1 MEWNLEEALSY
12 YKRLGAPRDQNALI
26 GLLREIQQE
35 HGNSIPDYLPKFIA
49 EAYAVKESYLLAI
62 IKRIPSLRIDHQHLM
77 EVCSG
82 PNCGK
87 HTSLIAYIEKLQKQ
101 SGNAFTLKLRHCMRM
116 CGKGPNIKWD
126 GIIYHN
132 ATEALIMQLLTDAKI
147 EI

>member
-1 MEWNLEEALSY
+1 MEWNLEEAISY
-12 YKRLGAPRDQNALI
+12 SKRLGAPRDQSALV

-35 HGNSIPDYLPKFIA
+35 HGNSIPDFIPNLIA
-49 EAYAVKESYLLAI
+49 QSYDVKESYLLAI
-62 IKRIPSLRIDHQHLM
+62 IKRIPSLRIEHQHLM

-87 HTSLIAYIEKLQKQ
+87 HTSLIDYIEKLQKQ
-101 SGNAFTLKLRHCMRM
+101 SGNAFTLKLRPCMRM

-132 ATEALIMQLLTDAKI
+132 ATEALIKQLLADAKI
-147 EI
+147 DF